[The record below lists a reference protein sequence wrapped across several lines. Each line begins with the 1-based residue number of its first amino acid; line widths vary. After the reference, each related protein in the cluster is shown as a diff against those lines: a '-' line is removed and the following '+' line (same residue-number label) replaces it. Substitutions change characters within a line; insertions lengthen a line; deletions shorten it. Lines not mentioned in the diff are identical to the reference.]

1 MVMTDKYENGLI
13 TEYELLF
20 LPIHRE
26 LLKILEVGVF
36 HGGGLEWLSKYFLN
50 SEIYGVDIELHST
63 KFPIFKC
70 DQNDTNGLLEIVDEI
85 GPFDIVIDDGCH
97 YKKETANTFNV
108 LWLYTKMYVIED
120 WIAHYFEGG
129 KYYGMLDVVTDIMRR
144 KKELRISEMRLILK
158 DPKCSLAYF
167 KRAV

>member
-50 SEIYGVDIELHST
+50 SCMC
-63 KFPIFKC
+63 FA
-70 DQNDTNGLLEIVDEI
+70 LLVKSFFLSFVSLNPEYPKNITSYLFE
-85 GPFDIVIDDGCH
+85 
-97 YKKETANTFNV
+97 NV
-108 LWLYTKMYVIED
+108 
-120 WIAHYFEGG
+120 F
-129 KYYGMLDVVTDIMRR
+129 
-144 KKELRISEMRLILK
+144 LK
-158 DPKCSLAYF
+158 LNLLL
-167 KRAV
+167 